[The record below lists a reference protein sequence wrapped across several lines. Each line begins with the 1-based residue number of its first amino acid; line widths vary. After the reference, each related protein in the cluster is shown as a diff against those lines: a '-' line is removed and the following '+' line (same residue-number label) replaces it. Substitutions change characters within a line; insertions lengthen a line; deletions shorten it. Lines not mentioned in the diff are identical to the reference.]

1 MKLRFYPFAAT
12 FLLMF
17 SGSFLQNANAID
29 IPVLT
34 WEQGKSQSVVLG
46 DPTGLGNWDVIL
58 KSDSGVIREF
68 KVSRSNAANFKVYT
82 INIPNS
88 LPTGSYTIQTSAP
101 NYPTTMV
108 ANVLL
113 IPQSVYE
120 IPRAPIDLL
129 IILSLLSILVSMPS
143 LLRSNDL
150 RFVRVKNYLA
160 DIENLIDGKYW
171 HFKEGITINSF
182 EIKRVKSYKL
192 LRPSVFKQLL
202 LIDGSH
208 VYKYKFHA
216 FVILPILSLCLA
228 TILFFIEN
236 QLKEFTN
243 PLVLIVLAILIII
256 SIFDLYSGVI
266 AGLVYATLTVVFYTQ
281 FGIREL
287 AQAILIAIMFVLP
300 AAINLLGV
308 TLISNMNR
316 EFKKFWLYSAIG
328 VSSIGSGIMTVIS
341 LDSGNFEFLSLIA
354 SILLGLYFMA
364 RIKVHILSRFIKSIT
379 PTDKDVTADLQ
390 LVNRVISPLTISSI
404 SVTMIMI
411 FYNWSESLAI
421 AIFATIFWSLPLLIS
436 IVKFENRLLNYL
448 KKLPRNVYIELLAVA
463 SSVIGIFYL
472 SQMLPLL
479 IQDRALLLMTLLA
492 LPAIFHS
499 CYVAFAESGRQIE
512 EKVT

>member
-1 MKLRFYPFAAT
+1 
-12 FLLMF
+12 
-17 SGSFLQNANAID
+17 
-29 IPVLT
+29 
-34 WEQGKSQSVVLG
+34 
-46 DPTGLGNWDVIL
+46 
-58 KSDSGVIREF
+58 
-68 KVSRSNAANFKVYT
+68 
-82 INIPNS
+82 
-88 LPTGSYTIQTSAP
+88 
-101 NYPTTMV
+101 
-108 ANVLL
+108 
-113 IPQSVYE
+113 
-120 IPRAPIDLL
+120 
-129 IILSLLSILVSMPS
+129 
-143 LLRSNDL
+143 
-150 RFVRVKNYLA
+150 
-160 DIENLIDGKYW
+160 
-171 HFKEGITINSF
+171 
-182 EIKRVKSYKL
+182 
-192 LRPSVFKQLL
+192 
-202 LIDGSH
+202 
-208 VYKYKFHA
+208 
-216 FVILPILSLCLA
+216 
-228 TILFFIEN
+228 
-236 QLKEFTN
+236 
-243 PLVLIVLAILIII
+243 
-256 SIFDLYSGVI
+256 
-266 AGLVYATLTVVFYTQ
+266 
-281 FGIREL
+281 
-287 AQAILIAIMFVLP
+287 
-300 AAINLLGV
+300 
-308 TLISNMNR
+308 MNR